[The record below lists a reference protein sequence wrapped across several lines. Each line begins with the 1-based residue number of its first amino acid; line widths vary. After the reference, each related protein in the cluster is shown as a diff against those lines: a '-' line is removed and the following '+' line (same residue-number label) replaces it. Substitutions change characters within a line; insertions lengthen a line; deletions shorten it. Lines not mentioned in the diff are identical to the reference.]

1 MGRNVEKITVDRQ
14 EARLPQDLERYR
26 QLALDLGADRAA
38 IVKAEDIPV
47 DERVVLKCRIPR
59 CFGYGAGAHCPPHAL
74 SAAELRALEIFL
86 ACYPEKGIQEQA
98 GRQAAGF

>member
-14 EARLPQDLERYR
+14 EASLPQDLERYR

-47 DERVVLKCRIPR
+47 DEQMVLKCQHPPLFRLRGRGPLPAPR
-59 CFGYGAGAHCPPHAL
+59 P
-74 SAAELRALEIFL
+74 
-86 ACYPEKGIQEQA
+86 A
-98 GRQAAGF
+98 GR